1 MLVCK
6 VNLWLHRLTLMYFFF
21 LYDLQQCTLTYGCIN
36 SMLRNI
42 QKIEIDDAW
51 NGGGKADVVR
61 RIEIKSSD
69 CKPVA
74 IQIEDM

>member
-1 MLVCK
+1 
-6 VNLWLHRLTLMYFFF
+6 
-21 LYDLQQCTLTYGCIN
+21 
-36 SMLRNI
+36 MLRNI

-51 NGGGKADVVR
+51 KGGGKADVVR